1 MRLCKAS
8 KRYLNQKCPSRMGN
22 PETLATL
29 DIQDR
34 TKTNKTQN
42 KCNTTH
48 KTTISKMDPIKT
60 QG

>member
-1 MRLCKAS
+1 LDIQDRT
-8 KRYLNQKCPSRMGN
+8 GN